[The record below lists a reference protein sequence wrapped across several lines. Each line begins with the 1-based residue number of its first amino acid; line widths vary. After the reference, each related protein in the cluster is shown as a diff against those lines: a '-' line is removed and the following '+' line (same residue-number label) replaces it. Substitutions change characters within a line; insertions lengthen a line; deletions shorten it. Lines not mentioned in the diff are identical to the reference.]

1 MNRPQASFVAAIA
14 GCLALVAL
22 WVSGQSFWIDE
33 CNAAVKAIQ
42 PDIRSFWATFSGMK
56 GSDFQMPLYM
66 FLLWGWEKVVGRA
79 EFALRVLNI
88 LFAWSAILLV
98 ACRVSLPRRFRLFWC
113 LAAAVSPMLA
123 VYMDEARPYALQFLA
138 ATALFLPFVSLRGKF
153 EINTFDFRLFS
164 VGLLLLCASSLTG
177 VVFAVWPCLWLFIS
191 LVRGRTL
198 RRFLARHWLW
208 GSIDAVLLTV
218 LAAFYLHTLSDG
230 ARASSV
236 GGTTLS
242 STVFC
247 LYELCG
253 FLGVGPSRLALR
265 ASQAAALQGF
275 ILPLALYAA
284 AFVPFVVCVCFR
296 RGIPV
301 VDGRTAGSSIL
312 MVCLASLGAFSMLL
326 VGVTME
332 MRVLARHLMPV
343 LPALLFLFA
352 ELAAGAW
359 GCVRFSKAAVGLGF
373 LAFLFSCLSFRFQP
387 YHAKDDYRRATLI
400 ACGALSDGMTVWWS
414 ADTAALAYYGGLAA
428 SSGTLCKCTNSTWQS
443 LGSLAF
449 PDVAILS
456 KPDVYDNFGSIRS
469 WLTEHGFNKETEFP
483 AFGVFRRAVV
493 HEGNH

>member
-1 MNRPQASFVAAIA
+1 MNRPQVLFVAAVA

-79 EFALRVLNI
+79 EFDLRALNI

-138 ATALFLPFVSLRGKF
+138 ATALFLPFVSIRGKF

-191 LVRGRTL
+191 LVSGRTL
-198 RRFLARHWLW
+198 RWFLARHWFW
-208 GSIDAVLLTV
+208 VCVDAVLLML
-218 LAAFYLHTLSDG
+218 LAAFYLHTLSGG

-242 STVFC
+242 STAFC

-343 LPALLFLFA
+343 LPALLFLFSD
-352 ELAAGAW
+352 LASSAW
-359 GCVRFSKAAVGLGF
+359 GCIRFSKAAVGLGF
-373 LAFLFSCLSFRFQP
+373 LAFLFSCLSFRFHP
-387 YHAKDDYRRATLI
+387 YHAKDDYYRAASI
-400 ACGALSDGMTVWWS
+400 ACKALSEGKTVWWA
-414 ADTAALAYYGGLAA
+414 ADTAALIYYEVPET
-428 SSGTLCKCTNSTWQS
+428 SG
-443 LGSLAF
+443 GSLCELMNPSSNQLMASPR
-449 PDVAILS
+449 PDVVILS
-456 KPDVYDNFGSIRS
+456 KPDIYDGQGAVRDWIAANFDSA
-469 WLTEHGFNKETEFP
+469 TEIFT
-483 AFGVFRRAVV
+483 AFEVFSR
-493 HEGNH
+493 